1 MALLLFLASVVSAE
15 YYAKLAAFHAAGFHN
30 TRAQARVIADLT
42 GESYTRIYQ
51 VLLFIR
57 DQKDII
63 DLMDKTLTQLK
74 NA

>member
-1 MALLLFLASVVSAE
+1 MNSLE
-15 YYAKLAAFHAAGFHN
+15 
-30 TRAQARVIADLT
+30 AQARVIADLT

-63 DLMDKTLTQLK
+63 DLMDKTLNQLK
-74 NA
+74 NE